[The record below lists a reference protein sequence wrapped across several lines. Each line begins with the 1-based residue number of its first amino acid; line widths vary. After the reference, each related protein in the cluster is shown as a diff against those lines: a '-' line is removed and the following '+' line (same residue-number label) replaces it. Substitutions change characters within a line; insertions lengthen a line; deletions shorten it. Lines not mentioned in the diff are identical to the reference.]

1 MSGKALKLHL
11 PHFGSAR
18 PPRPAGL
25 QDLHE
30 PPAPAPVAP
39 TAPAAGDAASAAAL
53 ARPAKPAGPDH
64 AAILAAAVAAART
77 EALASARQEFEA
89 ERARDAESFDAHL
102 ALARQQWAAETAET
116 LRVGLTSAHEAIE
129 ARICDSLGRILVPFL
144 SDAVRAQ
151 ALQEMSTLITRLLD
165 DPKTPLLRISGPDV
179 LIDVLRAR
187 HEGSAIEFQTSEAV
201 DVRVTA
207 DDTVIET
214 QLGAWTTHLTQ
225 ALA

>member
-1 MSGKALKLHL
+1 MSAKALKLHL
-11 PHFGSAR
+11 PHFGTPR
-18 PPRPAGL
+18 IPRPAGL

-30 PPAPAPVAP
+30 KPTPAPAD
-39 TAPAAGDAASAAAL
+39 PAATPAAADTP
-53 ARPAKPAGPDH
+53 AAPPRPAKPAGPDH
-64 AAILAAAVAAART
+64 AAILAAAVAAARS

-89 ERARDAESFDAHL
+89 ERSRDAEAFDAHL

-116 LRVGLTSAHEAIE
+116 LQGNLTSAHEAME
-129 ARICDSLGRILVPFL
+129 ARICDTLGRILVPFL

-151 ALQEMSTLITRLLD
+151 ALQEMSALITRLLK
-165 DPKTPLLRISGPDV
+165 DPKAPMLRISGPDV
-179 LIDVLRAR
+179 LLDVLRAR
-187 HEGSAIEFQTSEAV
+187 HEGAAIEFQTSDAV

-214 QLGAWTTHLTQ
+214 QLRAWTTHLTE